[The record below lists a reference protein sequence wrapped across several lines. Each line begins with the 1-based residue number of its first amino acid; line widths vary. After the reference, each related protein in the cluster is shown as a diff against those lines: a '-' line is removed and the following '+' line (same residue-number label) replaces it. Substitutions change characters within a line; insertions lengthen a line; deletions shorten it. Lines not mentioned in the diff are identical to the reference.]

1 MEKKLD
7 LSRSVY
13 DLVTEYPELA
23 DILYNL
29 GLKDIKNPNMFHS
42 VAKLMTIPK
51 SSFINLYSERS
62 IKSGLLRMSS
72 NATLIGLFFSISF
85 PL

>member
-29 GLKDIKNPNMFHS
+29 GLKSIKNPSLFHS
-42 VAKLMTIPK
+42 VDRK
-51 SSFINLYSERS
+51 SVV
-62 IKSGLLRMSS
+62 
-72 NATLIGLFFSISF
+72 
-85 PL
+85 